1 MSTMGWQ
8 DGVAAALALAALLW
22 LGLGWR
28 RKGKGP
34 GPDREPGPCPGCGG
48 ACSPARDRAPSGTG
62 RCITGTKDHQEAV

>member
-22 LGLGWR
+22 LGLRSR
-28 RKGKGP
+28 RGAGRS

-48 ACSPARDRAPSGTG
+48 ACRPAGDRAPGGTG
-62 RCITGTKDHQEAV
+62 ACITGMKHDQEAV